1 MFLFRRVNKRHL
13 WVFSNIFFPT
23 WNCVELVQAGVFK
36 WKKVWWSARRLC
48 RRRNLRVRQLCRRH
62 NLRHTWNRRTTRA
75 RVRVSS
81 VYSTCD
87 AGFRRRQSRRR
98 RQSFQVSS
106 EHFSST
112 FLLRHI
118 NYVNGFYRNVAPK
131 TFHRK
136 QNGHAFFVLRSF
148 IKQNVS
154 LTDRWRCVFK
164 LYWHHVEINVSYIF
178 Y

>member
-1 MFLFRRVNKRHL
+1 MKMARNRLASVMN
-13 WVFSNIFFPT
+13 SNLGADFDPT
-23 WNCVELVQAGVFK
+23 D
-36 WKKVWWSARRLC
+36 S
-48 RRRNLRVRQLCRRH
+48 NLGCCG
-62 NLRHTWNRRTTRA
+62 NRRTTRA

-98 RQSFQVSS
+98 RQWRRFSTSAKPSTSAMFPSFVG
-106 EHFSST
+106 T
-112 FLLRHI
+112 FQLDIFAPTHLLRKRI
-118 NYVNGFYRNVAPK
+118 LSERSTENTSSK
-131 TFHRK
+131 TK
-136 QNGHAFFVLRSF
+136 LGHAFFVLRSF